1 MTPAF
6 VLPRFSAPPVVDL
19 EAADEADAIRK
30 VAALLKGDGDV
41 SDHAAFLAAVEE
53 RQRLNPPLL
62 GEGIALPHARTPA
75 VKEIVFTAARL
86 REPVPFGAEK
96 LPVKLIFLFGVPP
109 RKIGEYLT
117 ATAALARCLR
127 QPATITKLLAAE
139 GAEAFRACLE

>member
-19 EAADEADAIRK
+19 EAKDETDAIRK
-30 VAALLKGDGDV
+30 VAALLKGNPDITDQAV
-41 SDHAAFLAAVEE
+41 FVAAVEE

-62 GEGIALPHARTPA
+62 GDGIALPHARTPA

-86 REPVPFGAEK
+86 KEAVAFGADK

-109 RKIGEYLT
+109 SRIGEYLT

-127 QPATITKLLAAE
+127 NAATVARLLAAE
-139 GAEAFRACLE
+139 GEADFRACLE

>member
-19 EAADEADAIRK
+19 EAKDENDAIRR
-30 VAALLKGDGDV
+30 VAGLLKGDPEIT
-41 SDHAAFLAAVEE
+41 DHAVFVAAVEE

-62 GEGIALPHARTPA
+62 GDGIALPHARTPA

-86 REPVPFGAEK
+86 KEAVPFGAES
-96 LPVKLIFLFGVPP
+96 LPVRLIFLFGVPP

-127 QPATITKLLAAE
+127 NPATVSRLLAAADA
-139 GAEAFRACLE
+139 AEFRACLE